1 MLDVVDEETGEVLE
15 GGECWLEDVL
25 REQQTGR
32 LADRPAEVQAGGEE
46 GVGGSHHQVKQHL
59 RPAEVGWSQ
68 APEEEGDLEQVRG
81 LAVTPGGEGEVQQEG
96 EGEDHPD
103 LEPACTG

>member
-32 LADRPAEVQAGGEE
+32 LADRPA
-46 GVGGSHHQVKQHL
+46 
-59 RPAEVGWSQ
+59 
-68 APEEEGDLEQVRG
+68 
-81 LAVTPGGEGEVQQEG
+81 
-96 EGEDHPD
+96 
-103 LEPACTG
+103 